1 MTLGLVQADTS
12 NEGKCIRNL
21 LFCVK
26 GFSCGEFPSYL
37 FLKSSGFRSYFLRIS

>member
-26 GFSCGEFPSYL
+26 EFSCGGVPPL
-37 FLKSSGFRSYFLRIS
+37 FVSEILWIQIIFS